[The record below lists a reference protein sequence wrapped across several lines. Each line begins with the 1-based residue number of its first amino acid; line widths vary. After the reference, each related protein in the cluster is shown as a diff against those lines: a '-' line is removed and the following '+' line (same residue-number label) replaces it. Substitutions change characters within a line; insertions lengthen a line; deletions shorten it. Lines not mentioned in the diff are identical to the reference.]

1 MGGAPWPD
9 APSGQP
15 ISMASEFALGP
26 SGPSDTG
33 LPLSRVGRHA
43 QAAQLAI
50 ALGCVIAATLLRL
63 ALDPLL
69 GDHYP
74 LATYYAAVTIVGW
87 FWGVNPAIF
96 TAVLGYLAGNAWFLS
111 PRHGPWTTQFHTL
124 ELPAYAAICTVLIA
138 MTYRVFDRQR
148 RLDRALH
155 AHQAAELAIAERDAR
170 FKRYLDAMPDLV
182 YTWNADGSEEYFNP
196 RWSEYT
202 GVHPTTDAE
211 ISQRLCADDVP
222 RFTEHRSRAL
232 RKGIPFRAEFRLRN
246 SKGEMRWFQTR
257 CVPIRDASASIVGW
271 VGRSIDI
278 DEEKRAVEALELS
291 ERRYRSVSET
301 FDFGMWSADQDGRLT
316 FVSPRLLQFLGLST
330 RQAHEQPWSA
340 ILKPDSELKLAEWQR
355 CIAIGQPWDW
365 ESPLAGA
372 DGTTRR
378 VWCRGVPLRGPDG
391 LVISWVGLTLD
402 VTERHAAERA
412 RDQARQQLEMVTERM
427 SVGVAQCNQN
437 MEFVWANPA
446 YARQLGVT
454 PDQLQGRRIEDVVGP
469 DSFSRV
475 LPYIERVLAGESVQH
490 ERAERLGDSPTRWIS
505 AAYTPIWNGRSTPV
519 GWVAVVSDLTERRAL
534 EEQLRDANSQK
545 DRFLATLAHE
555 LRNPLAPIRYA
566 TRLLRPEVPA
576 EMAADAGRMID
587 RQLAHMARLLD
598 DLLDVSRITRGVLD
612 VRRDALDLRT
622 ILRQT
627 VDAVRPMASS
637 VQQRLDLELPEEALP
652 VLGDETRLI
661 QMIGNVI
668 NNAIKYTNPSGQI
681 SIGATQDS
689 NQVMVSVRD
698 TGRGISEELLPRVFD
713 LFTQGEPGARGQT
726 GLGIGLALAKQIV
739 ELHGGTIQVSSEGVG
754 RGSEFRLTLP
764 RGQEV
769 AAVADSP
776 PAASNVAALGAD
788 KVRVLIVDDNVD
800 AANSLSYVL
809 RSVGYQPH
817 IAYDG
822 RSALEMAEILRP
834 GVVLLDLG
842 LPHMSG
848 HEVAQHLRAL
858 PWGRSMRL
866 IAVTGWGGSDD
877 LHRSREAGFDEHLT
891 KPVDP
896 DVLISHVV
904 RLTRVVA

>member
-1 MGGAPWPD
+1 
-9 APSGQP
+9 
-15 ISMASEFALGP
+15 MASEFALGP
-26 SGPSDTG
+26 SRPSDAG
-33 LPLSRVGRHA
+33 PLTRGRWLA
-43 QAAQLAI
+43 QAAPFGYALA
-50 ALGCVIAATLLRL
+50 CVAVGTLLRL
-63 ALDPLL
+63 AVDPLL
-69 GDHYP
+69 GEHYP

-96 TAVLGYLAGNAWFLS
+96 TAVLGYLLGNALFLS
-111 PRHGPWTTQFHTL
+111 PRHGAWAAQFHTL
-124 ELPAYAAICTVLIA
+124 ELPAYAAICVALIA

-148 RLDRALH
+148 RLDQALQ
-155 AHQAAELAIAERDAR
+155 AHKLAEIAIAERDAR

-182 YTWNADGSEEYFNP
+182 YTWNADGSAEYFNP

-202 GVHPTTDAE
+202 GVRPTTDAE
-211 ISQRLCADDVP
+211 ITERICTDDLP
-222 RFTEHRSRAL
+222 RFSEHRNRAL
-232 RKGIPFRAEFRLRN
+232 RKGIPFRAELRLRN

-257 CVPIRDASASIVGW
+257 CVPIRDAASSIVGW

-301 FDFGMWSADQDGRLT
+301 FDFGMWSADKDGRLT
-316 FVSPRLLQFLGLST
+316 FVGPRLLQYLGLST
-330 RQAHEQPWSA
+330 RQAQGEPWSA
-340 ILKPDSELKLAEWQR
+340 ILKPESDSRLAEWQR
-355 CIAIGQPWDW
+355 CIAAGQPWDW
-365 ESPLAGA
+365 ESALAGA

-378 VWCRGVPLRGPDG
+378 VWCRGVPLRGSDG

-412 RDQARQQLEMVTERM
+412 RDQAREQLEMVTERM

-437 MEFVWANPA
+437 LEFVWVNPA
-446 YARQLGVT
+446 YARQLGLT
-454 PDQLQGRRIEDVVGP
+454 PDQLQGRRIADVVGP
-469 DSFSRV
+469 ESFNRV
-475 LPYIERVLAGESVQH
+475 KPYIDRVLAGESVQH
-490 ERAERLGDSPTRWIS
+490 ERAETLGEAATRWIS
-505 AAYTPIWNGRSTPV
+505 AAYTPIWNGRPNPI

-598 DLLDVSRITRGVLD
+598 DLLDVSRITRGILE

-622 ILRQT
+622 IVQQT
-627 VDAVRPMASS
+627 VEAVRPMASS
-637 VQQRLDLELPEEALP
+637 VQQRIELEVPEIALP
-652 VLGDETRLI
+652 IQGDETRLI
-661 QMIGNVI
+661 QMVGNVI
-668 NNAIKYTNPSGQI
+668 NNAIKYTAPGGQI
-681 SIGATQDS
+681 SVGATQDTS
-689 NQVMVSVRD
+689 QVMVSVRD

-739 ELHGGTIQVSSEGVG
+739 DLHGGTIQVHSDGVG
-754 RGSEFRLTLP
+754 RGSEFLITLP

-769 AAVADSP
+769 PAIAD
-776 PAASNVAALGAD
+776 PAPTGSNVTALGAD

-848 HEVAQHLRAL
+848 HEVAQHLRGL

-866 IAVTGWGGSDD
+866 IAVTGWGGTDD
-877 LHRSREAGFDEHLT
+877 LNRSREAGFDEHLT